1 MRPALNRSFLSFFLI
16 MGSLCLVSWVFE
28 GAAQKTSDTERAE
41 ALLQE
46 GKLTEAKQALTAEL
60 QRRPG
65 AVRQLILLTRI
76 LLIEDEF
83 DEAKTQIQHALKLAP
98 TNPEALALYGHSL
111 FREGS
116 FVLAETQYQKSLRLD
131 TKQAGAHLGLG
142 RIHLTRQQPEQS
154 VKSFQQAIHLA
165 PEEEDN
171 YFFASEAYGATKDF
185 AKQVESLEKYLALKP
200 KFNAER
206 VENAKALLTFFRHL
220 EDGPVAAIADAER
233 PYEIPFQPFFGL
245 MLVEGHV
252 NGQGPFRFLVD
263 SGATS
268 TVLSNG
274 LFDSL
279 KIPVLSTAVVSCVG
293 GTGRTGTKLAKV
305 EKLRIGELEISNLP
319 ISSFDNSIF
328 AELIDGVLS
337 TADLADFL
345 ITLDYPDRRILLAPR
360 PSKPAPK
367 KASELL
373 AGRVEIPF
381 RILGN
386 LILAP
391 ISINQQP
398 AQNFLFDTGAVTS
411 TLSKRQ
417 AAFLGVR
424 DDTPN
429 ASVDIQF
436 AGACGVTQSVLS
448 VDRVDLSLQ
457 ALKVPYAKILAVE
470 LKEIS
475 KELRT
480 EISGILGADFYSQ
493 RKVTIDYR
501 DARLTFD

>member
-1 MRPALNRSFLSFFLI
+1 MRVLLNHSLRFFI
-16 MGSLCLVSWVFE
+16 FATSSICLVSWMIHGTAQNASGKK
-28 GAAQKTSDTERAE
+28 GADV
-41 ALLQE
+41 LLLE
-46 GKLTEAKQALTAEL
+46 GKLIEAKQALTLEL
-60 QRRPG
+60 QQRPDS
-65 AVRQLILLTRI
+65 VRHLILLTRT

-83 DEAKTQIQHALKLAP
+83 DEAKTTIQRALKLAP
-98 TNPEALALYGHSL
+98 ANTEALALYGHCL

-116 FVLAETQYQKSLRLD
+116 FALAETQYQKSLRLD
-131 TKQAGAHLGLG
+131 SKQASAHLGMG
-142 RIHLTRQQPEQS
+142 RVYLTRQQSEQG
-154 VKSFQQAIHLA
+154 VKSFQQAIQLA
-165 PEEEDN
+165 PQEEDN
-171 YFFASEAYGATKDF
+171 YFFASEAYGTTKDF
-185 AKQVESLEKYLALKP
+185 PKQVESLEKYLALKP

-206 VENAKALLTFFRHL
+206 VENAKALLTFFKHF
-220 EDGPVAAIADAER
+220 EKGPVAAITDPDR
-233 PYEIPFQPFFGL
+233 RYDIPFQPFYGL

-305 EKLRIGELEISNLP
+305 EKFKVGELEISNLP
-319 ISSFDNSIF
+319 VSSFDNTIF

-345 ITLDYPDRRILLAPR
+345 ITLDYPDRRIVLS
-360 PSKPAPK
+360 PSKSGAQPAK
-367 KASELL
+367 DMLTS
-373 AGRVEIPF
+373 RVEVPF

-386 LILAP
+386 LILTP

-398 AQNFLFDTGAVTS
+398 AQNFLFDTGAVSS

-475 KELRT
+475 KELRS
-480 EISGILGADFYSQ
+480 EVSGILGGDFYSQ

-501 DARLTFD
+501 NTKLIFE

>member
-1 MRPALNRSFLSFFLI
+1 MRVFLNRSLRLFIFVTSRI
-16 MGSLCLVSWVFE
+16 CL
-28 GAAQKTSDTERAE
+28 AAWMLQGPAQSASQTKSGGV
-41 ALLQE
+41 LLLE
-46 GKLTEAKQALTAEL
+46 GKLIEAKQALTLEI
-60 QRRPG
+60 QRRPDS
-65 AVRQLILLTRI
+65 VRPLILLTRI

-83 DEAKTQIQHALKLAP
+83 DEAKTKIRRALKLAP
-98 TNPEALALYGHSL
+98 ANTEALALYGHCL

-116 FVLAETQYQKSLRLD
+116 FALAETQYQKSLRLD
-131 TKQAGAHLGLG
+131 SRQAGAHLGLG
-142 RIHLTRQQPEQS
+142 RLHLTRQQSDQS
-154 VKSFQQAIHLA
+154 VKSFQQAIQLA
-165 PEEEDN
+165 PQEEDN
-171 YFFASEAYGATKDF
+171 YFFASEAYGATKNLP
-185 AKQVESLEKYLALKP
+185 KQVESLEKYLALKP

-220 EDGPVAAIADAER
+220 EKGPVAAITDAAR
-233 PYEIPFQPFFGL
+233 PYEIPFQPFYGL

-252 NGQGPFRFLVD
+252 NGQGPFRFLLD

-268 TVLSNG
+268 TVLSNE

-279 KIPVLSTAVVSCVG
+279 KIPILSTAVVSCVG

-305 EKLRIGELEISNLP
+305 EKLKVGELEISNLP
-319 ISSFDNSIF
+319 VSSFDNTIF

-360 PSKPAPK
+360 PSKLAAKPANNRL
-367 KASELL
+367 AS
-373 AGRVEIPF
+373 RVEVPF

-386 LILAP
+386 LMLAP

-417 AAFLGVR
+417 AAFLGIR

-429 ASVDIQF
+429 ARVDIQF

-448 VDRVDLSLQ
+448 VDRVDLRLQ
-457 ALKVPYAKILAVE
+457 TLKVSYAKILAVE

-480 EISGILGADFYSQ
+480 EVSGILGGDFYSQ

-501 DARLTFD
+501 NTKLIFE

>member
-1 MRPALNRSFLSFFLI
+1 MRPVLNRSFLSFFLI
-16 MGSLCLVSWVFE
+16 MGSLCLASWAFE

-41 ALLQE
+41 ALLRE

-305 EKLRIGELEISNLP
+305 EKLKNRRAGNQQSP
-319 ISSFDNSIF
+319 
-328 AELIDGVLS
+328 
-337 TADLADFL
+337 DFL
-345 ITLDYPDRRILLAPR
+345 VRQLDL
-360 PSKPAPK
+360 
-367 KASELL
+367 
-373 AGRVEIPF
+373 
-381 RILGN
+381 
-386 LILAP
+386 
-391 ISINQQP
+391 
-398 AQNFLFDTGAVTS
+398 
-411 TLSKRQ
+411 
-417 AAFLGVR
+417 
-424 DDTPN
+424 
-429 ASVDIQF
+429 
-436 AGACGVTQSVLS
+436 C
-448 VDRVDLSLQ
+448 
-457 ALKVPYAKILAVE
+457 
-470 LKEIS
+470 
-475 KELRT
+475 RT
-480 EISGILGADFYSQ
+480 H
-493 RKVTIDYR
+493 
-501 DARLTFD
+501 

>member
-1 MRPALNRSFLSFFLI
+1 MRVFLNRSLRFIILI
-16 MGSLCLVSWVFE
+16 TNSICMVTWMIQGPAQSASE
-28 GAAQKTSDTERAE
+28 TKGARV
-41 ALLQE
+41 LLLE
-46 GKLTEAKQALTAEL
+46 GKLIEAKRALTLEL
-60 QRRPG
+60 QQRPDS
-65 AVRQLILLTRI
+65 VRPLILLTRI

-83 DEAKTQIQHALKLAP
+83 DEAKTKIRRALKLAP
-98 TNPEALALYGHSL
+98 ANTEALALYGHCL

-116 FVLAETQYQKSLRLD
+116 FALAETQYQKSLRLD
-131 TKQAGAHLGLG
+131 SKQAGAHLGLG
-142 RIHLTRQQPEQS
+142 RLFLTRQQSEQS
-154 VKSFQQAIHLA
+154 VKSFQQAIQLA
-165 PEEEDN
+165 PQEEDN
-171 YFFASEAYGATKDF
+171 YFFASEAYGATRNF
-185 AKQVESLEKYLALKP
+185 PKQVESLEKYLALKP

-206 VENAKALLTFFRHL
+206 VENAKALVTFFRHL
-220 EDGPVAAIADAER
+220 EKGPVAAITDAAR
-233 PYEIPFQPFFGL
+233 RYEIPFQPFYGL

-268 TVLSNG
+268 TVLSNE

-305 EKLRIGELEISNLP
+305 EKLKVGELEISNLP
-319 ISSFDNSIF
+319 VSSFDNTIF

-345 ITLDYPDRRILLAPR
+345 ITLDYPDRSILLAPR
-360 PSKPAPK
+360 PSKPAAQPANDML
-367 KASELL
+367 AS
-373 AGRVEIPF
+373 RVEVPF

-398 AQNFLFDTGAVTS
+398 PQNFLFDTGAVTS

-417 AAFLGVR
+417 AAFLGIR

-480 EISGILGADFYSQ
+480 EVSGILGGDFYSQ

-501 DARLTFD
+501 NAKLIFE

>member
-1 MRPALNRSFLSFFLI
+1 MIFFGKCSFRFLTLSSS
-16 MGSLCLVSWVFE
+16 MVCLVIWMIHGRVQ
-28 GAAQKTSDTERAE
+28 GDSDTKSAS
-41 ALLQE
+41 LLLRD
-46 GKLTEAKQALTAEL
+46 GKLVEAKQILNLEL
-60 QRRPG
+60 RQRPDS
-65 AVRQLILLTRI
+65 VRNLVLLTRV
-76 LLIEDEF
+76 LLIEDDF
-83 DEAKTQIQHALKLAP
+83 DEAKVRIRHALKLEPA
-98 TNPEALALYGHSL
+98 NPEALALYGHCL
-111 FREGS
+111 FREGN
-116 FVLAETQYQKSLRLD
+116 FALAEAQYHKSLSLD
-131 TKQAGAHLGLG
+131 AKQATAHLGLG
-142 RIHLTRQQPEQS
+142 RVYLTRQQSEQS
-154 VKSFQQAIHLA
+154 VRSFQQAIQLA
-165 PEEEDN
+165 PQEEDN
-171 YFFASEAYGATKDF
+171 YFFASEAFGATKDF
-185 AKQVESLEKYLALKP
+185 SKQVESLEKYLSLKP
-200 KFNAER
+200 RFNAER
-206 VENAKALLTFFRHL
+206 VENAKALLTFFRYF
-220 EDGPVAAIADAER
+220 EKGPVAAIADPSRA
-233 PYEIPFQPFFGL
+233 YEIPFQPFYGL

-268 TVLSNG
+268 TVLSNQ

-293 GTGRTGTKLAKV
+293 GTGKTGTKLAKV
-305 EKLRIGELEISNLP
+305 EKLKIGALEIANLP
-319 ISSFDNSIF
+319 ISSFDNAIF

-345 ITLDYPDRRILLAPR
+345 ITLDYPDRRILLVPR
-360 PSKPAPK
+360 PPRPAT
-367 KASELL
+367 STGGETR
-373 AGRVEIPF
+373 AGKVEVPF

-386 LILAP
+386 LILTP

-398 AQNFLFDTGAVTS
+398 TQNFLFDTGAVTT

-457 ALKVPYAKILAVE
+457 ALKMPYAKILAVE

-475 KELRT
+475 RELRT
-480 EISGILGADFYSQ
+480 EVSGILGGDFYSR
-493 RKVTIDYR
+493 RKVTIDYQN
-501 DARLTFD
+501 AKLIFE

>member
-1 MRPALNRSFLSFFLI
+1 MRVSLNRSLRLI
-16 MGSLCLVSWVFE
+16 ILITSNLCLATWMIQGSAQNPSE
-28 GAAQKTSDTERAE
+28 AKGAD
-41 ALLQE
+41 ALLLA
-46 GKLTEAKQALTAEL
+46 GKLNEAKKALTLEL
-60 QRRPG
+60 QRRPDSI
-65 AVRQLILLTRI
+65 RHLILMTRI

-83 DEAKTQIQHALKLAP
+83 DEAKTNIRQALRLSP
-98 TNPEALALYGHSL
+98 TNTEALALYGHCL
-111 FREGS
+111 FREGNFS
-116 FVLAETQYQKSLRLD
+116 MAEAQYQKCLRLD
-131 TKQAGAHLGLG
+131 TNQAGARLGMG
-142 RIHLTRQQPEQS
+142 RLFLTRQQPEQS
-154 VKSFQQAIHLA
+154 VKSFQQAIQLA
-165 PEEEDN
+165 PQEEDN
-171 YFFASEAYGATKDF
+171 YFFASEAYGATKNF
-185 AKQVESLEKYLALKP
+185 PKQVESLEKYLALKP
-200 KFNAER
+200 KFNSER

-220 EDGPVAAIADAER
+220 QKGPVAAITDAAR
-233 PYEIPFQPFFGL
+233 AYEIPFQPFYGL

-268 TVLSNG
+268 TVLSNN

-293 GTGRTGTKLAKV
+293 GTGKTGTKLAKV
-305 EKLRIGELEISNLP
+305 ENLKIGELEISDLP
-319 ISSFDNSIF
+319 ISSFDNTIF

-345 ITLDYPDRRILLAPR
+345 ITLDYPARRIMLEPR
-360 PSKPAPK
+360 SSKRVAKPSTDLR
-367 KASELL
+367 ASRIE
-373 AGRVEIPF
+373 VSF

-417 AAFLGVR
+417 AAFLGIR

-436 AGACGVTQSVLS
+436 AGACGITQSVLS
-448 VDRVDLSLQ
+448 VDRIDLSLQ

-480 EISGILGADFYSQ
+480 EVSGILGGDFYSQ

-501 DARLTFD
+501 NTRLTFE

>member
-1 MRPALNRSFLSFFLI
+1 MRLVWNRSFLTFFLI
-16 MGSLCLVSWVFE
+16 TTSFCFVSRMIQ
-28 GAAQKTSDTERAE
+28 GAAQKSLEIERADV
-41 ALLQE
+41 LLQA
-46 GKLTEAKQALTAEL
+46 GKLTEAKQVVTADL
-60 QRRPG
+60 RKSPTSVG
-65 AVRQLILLTRI
+65 LLILLTRI

-83 DEAKTQIQHALKLAP
+83 DEAKAQIQNALKLAP
-98 TNPEALALYGHSL
+98 TNAEALALYGHSL

-116 FVLAETQYQKSLRLD
+116 FALAEAQYQKSLHLD
-131 TKQAGAHLGLG
+131 SKQAGAHLGLG
-142 RIHLTRQQPEQS
+142 RVYLTRQQPEQS

-165 PEEEDN
+165 PQEEDN

-185 AKQVESLEKYLALKP
+185 AKQVESLEKYLDLKP
-200 KFNAER
+200 KFNDER
-206 VENAKALLTFFRHL
+206 AQNAKALLTFFRHL
-220 EDGPVAAIADAER
+220 KDGPVAAITDTER

-245 MLVEGHV
+245 MIVEGHV

-268 TVLSNG
+268 TVLSNA

-279 KIPVLSTAVVSCVG
+279 KIPILSTAVVSCIG

-360 PSKPAPK
+360 PSNPVPK
-367 KASELL
+367 KTNELFASK
-373 AGRVEIPF
+373 VEIPF

-391 ISINQQP
+391 ISINQQS
-398 AQNFLFDTGAVTS
+398 AQSFLFDTGAVTS

-417 AAFLGVR
+417 AGFLGIR
-424 DDTPN
+424 DNTPN

-448 VDRVDLSLQ
+448 VDRVNLSLET
-457 ALKVPYAKILAVE
+457 LKVQYAKILAVE

-480 EISGILGADFYSQ
+480 EVSGILGGDFYSQ

-501 DARLTFD
+501 NARLTFE